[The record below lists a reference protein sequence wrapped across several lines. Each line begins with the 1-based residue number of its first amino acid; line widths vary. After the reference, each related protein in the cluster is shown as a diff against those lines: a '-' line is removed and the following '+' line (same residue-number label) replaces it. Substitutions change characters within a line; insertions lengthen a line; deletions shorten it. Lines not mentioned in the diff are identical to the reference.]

1 VSPAAR
7 VKLRFGETFVLALV
21 YLTSASCRDA
31 ISLAALARLAARYEL
46 VLVCEHR
53 AVADGLIPAL
63 RRTLPRHRL
72 ATLVV
77 DGEIMR
83 QERELV
89 EQLLEVG
96 TIPLILTVGDLA
108 ASRPT
113 SWLWIGADTIM
124 VLPAEVATAA

>member
-1 VSPAAR
+1 
-7 VKLRFGETFVLALV
+7 VLALV
-21 YLTSASCRDA
+21 YLTSTTGRDP
-31 ISLAALARLAARYEL
+31 ISLAALAKLAARHEL

-53 AVADGLIPAL
+53 AMSDGLIPAL
-63 RRTLPRHRL
+63 RSALPRHRL

-77 DGEIMR
+77 DGEVLR
-83 QERELV
+83 EERELV
-89 EQLLEVG
+89 ERLLEDG
-96 TIPLILTVGDLA
+96 AIPLILTAGDLA